1 MSDDDAK
8 KNNIV
13 LRSIIT
19 VVIFVVWGGINHAIN
34 VAAPMISGEMAV
46 KQLENS
52 DWSYFSS
59 QFAMRFFTGSPMPT
73 LILLLVLV
81 AIWWKPLKKVFLAAA
96 ILPILMMNTPNAIA
110 YYDTKDYPEYVEI
123 QPNQS
128 AFLIPVAGANQD
140 TQGQFMSVDYLTKN
154 KVATK
159 RVQIPHALI
168 RNPGWSSDYYVPA
181 AKLIIVDRTPYNR
194 EWVNASD
201 RGTSAKK
208 EGFHFESSDSINIS
222 TGIVT
227 AAYVKEEDA
236 AKFLYWFGTKAD
248 PNAKLN
254 DPNFNFASVA
264 YGRSLSDVMDTVVRG
279 KVQAVLAR
287 EFGSRSLDNAIREK
301 GAMISLVEK
310 EVKESFINKGITI
323 DYVGYAEALSFNERI
338 QASIDKV
345 FVTQKDAQAEESL
358 KKMLPLYQQQA
369 DIAVKNGIAASA
381 AKWNGQINLPSF
393 LVVPSDFLNAIT
405 GWAKSEPGKTDAN
418 IKK

>member
-1 MSDDDAK
+1 MSDDDVK
-8 KNNIV
+8 KNHIV
-13 LRSIIT
+13 IRGIIT
-19 VVIFVVWGGINHAIN
+19 LLIFAVWGVVNRIINI
-34 VAAPMISGEMAV
+34 AAPIISGEMAV
-46 KQLENS
+46 RQLENS
-52 DWSYFSS
+52 DWSYVSS
-59 QFAMRFFTGSPMPT
+59 QFIMRYFSGSPMPKI
-73 LILLLVLV
+73 ILLLVLI
-81 AIWWKPLKKVFLAAA
+81 AIWWKPLKKVLLAVA

-110 YYDTKDYPEYVEI
+110 YYDTKDYPEYIEI

-201 RGTSAKK
+201 RGTSARK

-254 DPNFNFASVA
+254 DPNVNFASVS

-279 KVQAVLAR
+279 KIQAVLAR

-301 GAMISLVEK
+301 SAIISLVEK

-369 DIAVKNGIAASA
+369 EIAVKNGIAASA
-381 AKWNGQINLPSF
+381 SKWNGQINLPSF
-393 LVVPSDFLNAIT
+393 LVVPSDFLTAVT
-405 GWAKSEPGKTDAN
+405 GWVKSEPGKADTG